1 MLMLG
6 ASVIPANAA
15 APAPAQTALQR
26 EPVCE
31 SHKAL
36 CVDTFDTLGESYVG
50 HDEPSVLF
58 RSGVSGSGNDFTYD
72 VTLPKDPSRS
82 RRTTAP
88 AGPGTSSFG
97 RPSGSG

>member
-6 ASVIPANAA
+6 ASIVPANAA
-15 APAPAQTALQR
+15 APPAQTT
-26 EPVCE
+26 EHESVCE

-36 CVDTFDTLGESYVG
+36 CVDPFDTLGESYVG

-58 RSGVSGSGNDFTYD
+58 KSCVPGSGNDLTYQ
-72 VTLPKDPSRS
+72 VTLPKDPARS

-97 RPSGSG
+97 RPSGSA